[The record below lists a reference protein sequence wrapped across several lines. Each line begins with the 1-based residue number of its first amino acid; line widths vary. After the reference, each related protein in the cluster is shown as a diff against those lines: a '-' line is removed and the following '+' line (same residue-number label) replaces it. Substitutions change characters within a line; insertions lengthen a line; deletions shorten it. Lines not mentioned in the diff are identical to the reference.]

1 MLQEVFQNFIYSFMR
16 LLLMDYHTY
25 HYSIWKVL

>member
-1 MLQEVFQNFIYSFMR
+1 MLQEVFQNFIYSFRR

-25 HYSIWKVL
+25 HYRIWKVL